1 MVQGTGSEVGKSV
14 ITAGLCRVLMRRGF
28 TVRPFKPQN
37 MSNNA
42 AVTLDGGE
50 IGRAQALQARAC
62 GVPPSF
68 HMNPVLLKPQTEIG
82 AQLVVQGHVIGNFEA
97 RDYTSIKPT
106 LLEPVLE
113 SFSLLSDQAD
123 VVVVEGAGSPAEIN
137 LRDGDIANMGFAE
150 ASNTPVILIA
160 DIERGGVIAN
170 LVGTYEVLSDT
181 ERKRVVGF
189 IINKFRGDKSLFD
202 KGAIEIENRTGWS
215 CLGVVPYFKEAGKL
229 PAEDAVRLQKP
240 ARTAAGHVV
249 KIAVPVFSRIAN
261 FDDLDPFCVEPGVSV
276 QFVSP
281 GDALPGD
288 ADLIVLPGSKSTRS
302 DLELVYKERWD
313 VDIDAHVR
321 RGGWVIGLCGGYQ
334 MLGKKIVDPD
344 GVEGPAG
351 TSKGLGYLDVETV
364 IAGDKT
370 LLPAEGTTADGNHII
385 SGYEMHMG
393 QTNGPGTSHP
403 MLLALPGEQ
412 LDGGSICSLG
422 RVMGCYLHGLF
433 NNDTY
438 RSYLLSQ
445 ITGQDRGNVNFENVV
460 ETTLD
465 GLAEHL
471 EKHLDIP
478 AIADL
483 ASLDINETV

>member
-14 ITAGLCRVLMRRGF
+14 ITAGLCRVLMRRGY

-82 AQLVVQGHVIGNFEA
+82 AQLVVQGHVIGNFQA

-150 ASNTPVILIA
+150 ASDTPVILIA

-170 LVGTYEVLSDT
+170 LVGTYEILSDS

-202 KGAIEIENRTGWS
+202 EGAIEIENRTGWS

-229 PAEDAVRLQKP
+229 PAEDAVRLQQP
-240 ARTAAGHVV
+240 TRTAAGYVV

-302 DLELVYKERWD
+302 DLELLYKERWD

-393 QTNGPGTSHP
+393 QTNGPGISHP

-438 RSYLLSQ
+438 RSHLLSK
-445 ITGQDRGNVNFENVV
+445 ISGQDRRNVDFENVV
-460 ETTLD
+460 ERTLD

-471 EKHLDIP
+471 EKHLDIS